1 MSFKNMSHLK
11 NIISILSPAIL
22 LLLLSAGCANVPL
35 QKARNAYYSG
45 DPARADEILEG
56 CKGISD
62 KDLLLCYMEKGLILF
77 YQEQYEKSTEA
88 LLNASK
94 FIKDQDQ
101 VSITEQSSALVV
113 NDWAITYKGEYSEKL
128 WVHTFLMMDYLMQH
142 KYEDALV
149 EAKLALEVYDKYS
162 SSLAD
167 DHFTRALIA
176 LCYEN
181 MNMPDDARIEYEKL
195 ASAIGVE
202 KIVPEQLSSGKGEL
216 VLFISQGRSP
226 IKYPVDIVL
235 PPSTRISIPR
245 FSDEPPSPSVTVRL
259 DGAASDPV
267 KVYTDIGEV
276 DRKSLN
282 DRSAQYITRQA
293 VRVGAKEAISEKVG
307 EKNELAEALVRVFL
321 FLVEEADTRSWETL
335 PNGLTLVRIK
345 LDAGV
350 HDVEISSGGS
360 GIVHVK
366 VDVPEGKRLYRSLRF

>member
-1 MSFKNMSHLK
+1 MVQPK
-11 NIISILSPAIL
+11 NIYYILSSVAL
-22 LLLLSAGCANVPL
+22 LLLLSTGCANVPL
-35 QKARNAYYSG
+35 QKARYAYYSG
-45 DPARADEILEG
+45 DPASADTILEG

-77 YQEQYEKSTEA
+77 YQEQHEKSAEE
-88 LLNASK
+88 LLKASR

-101 VSITEQSSALVV
+101 ISITEQSSAVVV
-113 NDWAITYKGEYSEKL
+113 NDWAITYKGEYSERL
-128 WVHTFLMMDYLMQH
+128 WVHTFLMMNYLMQY

-149 EAKLALEVYDKYS
+149 EAKQALEVYDKYS
-162 SSLAD
+162 GSLAD

-195 ASAIGVE
+195 AARGIE
-202 KIVPEQLSSGKGEL
+202 KVTPEQLSPGKGEL
-216 VLFISQGRSP
+216 VLFVSQGRAP
-226 IKYPVDIVL
+226 VKYSADIAL

-245 FSDEPPSPSVTVRL
+245 YTNEPPSPAVIIHVDS
-259 DGAASDPV
+259 SPSNQM
-267 KVYTDIGEV
+267 KISTDLGGV
-276 DRKSLN
+276 DRKALN

-293 VRVGAKEAISEKVG
+293 VRAGAKEAISQKVG

-335 PNGLTLVRIK
+335 PNGLTLVRVP

-360 GIVHVK
+360 GTTHLK
-366 VDVPEGKRLYRSLRF
+366 VDVPEGKRLYRSIRF